1 MIQKVL
7 ETTRKEIGNIPLW
20 CIAPVERYCDRKG
33 TKFAQLLRDF
43 IVSIA
48 EEEQRT
54 ITLSGPDIETYKNLC
69 RAQGT
74 SAEVNLELHIKSVI
88 RRQASR

>member
-1 MIQKVL
+1 MIQSIL

-33 TKFAQLLRDF
+33 TKFAQLVRDF
-43 IVSIA
+43 IVSVA
-48 EEEQRT
+48 EEEERS
-54 ITLSGPDIETYKNLC
+54 ITLSGADVETYKKIC

-74 SAEVNLELHIKSVI
+74 SAEINLELYIKSVI
-88 RRQASR
+88 RRQANQ